1 MIQQQFVQWI
11 AVDVLR
17 IYNNQIVIINT
28 MKAKKSNLNDKF
40 SNKSRSSDDSASLE
54 EDIEDEMLVTKAKL
68 GRPRIPL

>member
-1 MIQQQFVQWI
+1 
-11 AVDVLR
+11 
-17 IYNNQIVIINT
+17 

-54 EDIEDEMLVTKAKL
+54 EDIEDEMLVTKSKL